1 MSDRDHSSL
10 LQRFADK
17 IFRNRPGQGIKLFN
31 KNDHH
36 FTDNP
41 MVGYTTDA
49 YNRYQVKIHL
59 DTIADVLN
67 NSGSIYNQV
76 YRKKNKRYRQ
86 IHLDYPVYGMLV
98 AKNYKMFYSDINSVT
113 IYLTDDFITQ
123 LQSIIKP
130 YLEMDNPALDKNY
143 NKLITRLG
151 NIIASHIPY
160 LDKCKRTVSKQIG
173 RTIFINL
180 YYKQLSKYNHPIT
193 VAYRSYYDVI
203 EVATYGTSTTIELK

>member
-1 MSDRDHSSL
+1 MTNRDYSSL
-10 LQRFADK
+10 LPEFTMEEIQKREERQINADN
-17 IFRNRPGQGIKLFN
+17 I
-31 KNDHH
+31 
-36 FTDNP
+36 
-41 MVGYTTDA
+41 MVEYTTKI
-49 YNRYQVKIHL
+49 YNGEHDKEHKKIIAAVL
-59 DTIADVLN
+59 DS
-67 NSGSIYNQV
+67 SGSVYNQV

-86 IHLDYPVYGMLV
+86 IHLDYPVYGMLE
-98 AKNYKMFYSDINSVT
+98 AKNYKMFYSDTHSVT

-130 YLEMDNPALDKNY
+130 YLEMDNTTLDKNLD
-143 NKLITRLG
+143 KLVTRLG

-180 YYKQLSKYNHPIT
+180 YYNQLSKYNHPIT

-203 EVATYGTSTTIELK
+203 DVATYGTSTTIELK

>member
-1 MSDRDHSSL
+1 MTNRDYSSL
-10 LQRFADK
+10 LPELTMEEIQKREERQINADNIMAEHTTK
-17 IFRNRPGQGIKLFN
+17 I
-31 KNDHH
+31 
-36 FTDNP
+36 
-41 MVGYTTDA
+41 
-49 YNRYQVKIHL
+49 YNGKHDKKHRKIISAVL
-59 DTIADVLN
+59 DS
-67 NSGSIYNQV
+67 SGSVYNQV

-130 YLEMDNPALDKNY
+130 YLEMDNTTLDKNLD
-143 NKLITRLG
+143 KLVTRLG

-160 LDKCKRTVSKQIG
+160 LDKCKKTVSKQIG

-180 YYKQLSKYNHPIT
+180 YYNQLSKYNHPIT
-193 VAYRSYYDVI
+193 VIYRSYYNVI
-203 EVATYGTSTTIELK
+203 DVATYGTSTTIVLK

>member
-1 MSDRDHSSL
+1 MTNRDYSSL
-10 LQRFADK
+10 LPELTMEEIQKRKERQINADN
-17 IFRNRPGQGIKLFN
+17 I
-31 KNDHH
+31 
-36 FTDNP
+36 
-41 MVGYTTDA
+41 MAEYTTKI
-49 YNRYQVKIHL
+49 YNGEHDKEHKKIIAAVL
-59 DTIADVLN
+59 DS
-67 NSGSIYNQV
+67 SGSVYNQV

-98 AKNYKMFYSDINSVT
+98 AKNYKMFYSDTHSVT

-130 YLEMDNPALDKNY
+130 YLEMDNPTLDKNY

-180 YYKQLSKYNHPIT
+180 YYNQLSKYNHPIT
-193 VAYRSYYDVI
+193 VTYRSYYDVI
-203 EVATYGTSTTIELK
+203 DVATYGTSTTIELK

>member
-1 MSDRDHSSL
+1 MTNRDYSSL
-10 LQRFADK
+10 LPEFTMEEIQKREERQINADN
-17 IFRNRPGQGIKLFN
+17 I
-31 KNDHH
+31 
-36 FTDNP
+36 
-41 MVGYTTDA
+41 MAEYTTKN
-49 YNRYQVKIHL
+49 YNGEHDKEHKKIIAAVL
-59 DTIADVLN
+59 DS
-67 NSGSIYNQV
+67 SGSVYNQV

-98 AKNYKMFYSDINSVT
+98 AKNYKMFYSDTHSVT

-130 YLEMDNPALDKNY
+130 YLEMDNTTLDKNY

-180 YYKQLSKYNHPIT
+180 YYNQLSKYNHPIT
-193 VAYRSYYDVI
+193 VTYRSYYDVI
-203 EVATYGTSTTIELK
+203 DVATYGTSTTIELK

>member
-1 MSDRDHSSL
+1 MTNRDYSSL
-10 LQRFADK
+10 LPELTMEEIQKREERQINADN
-17 IFRNRPGQGIKLFN
+17 IM
-31 KNDHH
+31 DE
-36 FTDNP
+36 
-41 MVGYTTDA
+41 YTTKN
-49 YNRYQVKIHL
+49 YNGEHDKEHKKI
-59 DTIADVLN
+59 IADVLN

-86 IHLDYPVYGMLV
+86 IHLEYPAHGMLV
-98 AKNYKMFYSDINSVT
+98 AKNYKMFYSDINSAT

-130 YLEMDNPALDKNY
+130 YLEMDNPTLDKNLD
-143 NKLITRLG
+143 KLVTRLG

-180 YYKQLSKYNHPIT
+180 YYNQLSKYNHPIT

-203 EVATYGTSTTIELK
+203 DVATYGTSTTIELK

>member
-1 MSDRDHSSL
+1 MTNRDYSSL
-10 LQRFADK
+10 LPELTMEGIQKREERQINADN
-17 IFRNRPGQGIKLFN
+17 I
-31 KNDHH
+31 
-36 FTDNP
+36 
-41 MVGYTTDA
+41 MAEYTTKI
-49 YNRYQVKIHL
+49 YNGKDDKKHRKIIAAVL
-59 DTIADVLN
+59 D
-67 NSGSIYNQV
+67 NSDSVYNQV

-130 YLEMDNPALDKNY
+130 YLEMDNTTLDKNLD
-143 NKLITRLG
+143 KLITRLG

-180 YYKQLSKYNHPIT
+180 YYNQLSKYNHPIT
-193 VAYRSYYDVI
+193 VAYRSYYNVI
-203 EVATYGTSTTIELK
+203 VVATYGSSTTIELK

>member
-1 MSDRDHSSL
+1 MTNRDYSSL
-10 LQRFADK
+10 LPELTMEGIQKREERQINADN
-17 IFRNRPGQGIKLFN
+17 I
-31 KNDHH
+31 
-36 FTDNP
+36 
-41 MVGYTTDA
+41 MAEYTTKI
-49 YNRYQVKIHL
+49 YNGKDDKKHRKIIAAVL
-59 DTIADVLN
+59 D
-67 NSGSIYNQV
+67 NSDSVYNQV

-130 YLEMDNPALDKNY
+130 YLEMDNTTLDKNLD
-143 NKLITRLG
+143 KLVTRLG

-180 YYKQLSKYNHPIT
+180 YYNQLSKYNHPIT

-203 EVATYGTSTTIELK
+203 VVATYGSSTTIELK

>member
-1 MSDRDHSSL
+1 MTNRDYSSL
-10 LQRFADK
+10 LPELTMEEIQKREERQINADN
-17 IFRNRPGQGIKLFN
+17 I
-31 KNDHH
+31 
-36 FTDNP
+36 
-41 MVGYTTDA
+41 MAEYTTKN
-49 YNRYQVKIHL
+49 YNGEHDKEHKKIIAAVL
-59 DTIADVLN
+59 DS
-67 NSGSIYNQV
+67 SGSVYNQV

-86 IHLDYPVYGMLV
+86 IHLGYPVYGMLE
-98 AKNYKMFYSDINSVT
+98 AKNYKMFYSDTHSVT

-130 YLEMDNPALDKNY
+130 YLEMDNFTLDNNY

-180 YYKQLSKYNHPIT
+180 YYNQLSKYNHPIT

-203 EVATYGTSTTIELK
+203 DVATYGTSTTIELK

>member
-1 MSDRDHSSL
+1 MTNRDYSSL
-10 LQRFADK
+10 LPELTMEEIQKREERQINADN
-17 IFRNRPGQGIKLFN
+17 I
-31 KNDHH
+31 
-36 FTDNP
+36 
-41 MVGYTTDA
+41 MAEYTTKI
-49 YNRYQVKIHL
+49 YNGKDDKKHRKIIAAVL
-59 DTIADVLN
+59 D
-67 NSGSIYNQV
+67 NSDSVYNQV

-130 YLEMDNPALDKNY
+130 YLEMDNTTLDKNLD
-143 NKLITRLG
+143 KLVTRLG

-180 YYKQLSKYNHPIT
+180 YYNQLSKYNHPIT
-193 VAYRSYYDVI
+193 VAYRSYYNVI
-203 EVATYGTSTTIELK
+203 VVATYGSSTTIELK

>member
-1 MSDRDHSSL
+1 MTNRDYSSL
-10 LQRFADK
+10 LPELTMEEIQKREERQINADN
-17 IFRNRPGQGIKLFN
+17 I
-31 KNDHH
+31 
-36 FTDNP
+36 
-41 MVGYTTDA
+41 MAEYTTKI
-49 YNRYQVKIHL
+49 YNGKDDKKHRKIIAAVL
-59 DTIADVLN
+59 D
-67 NSGSIYNQV
+67 NSDSVYNQV

-98 AKNYKMFYSDINSVT
+98 AKNYKMFYSDINSAT

-130 YLEMDNPALDKNY
+130 YLEMDNTTLDKNLD
-143 NKLITRLG
+143 KLITRLG

-180 YYKQLSKYNHPIT
+180 YYNQLSKYNHPIT
-193 VAYRSYYDVI
+193 VAYRSYDDVI
-203 EVATYGTSTTIELK
+203 VVATYGSSTTIELK

>member
-1 MSDRDHSSL
+1 MTNRDYSSL
-10 LQRFADK
+10 LPELTMEEIQKREERQINADN
-17 IFRNRPGQGIKLFN
+17 IIAE
-31 KNDHH
+31 
-36 FTDNP
+36 
-41 MVGYTTDA
+41 YTTKI
-49 YNRYQVKIHL
+49 YNGKHDKKHRKIIAAVL
-59 DTIADVLN
+59 DS
-67 NSGSIYNQV
+67 SGSVYNQV

-130 YLEMDNPALDKNY
+130 YLEMDNTTLDKNLD
-143 NKLITRLG
+143 KLVTRLG

-180 YYKQLSKYNHPIT
+180 YYNQLSKYNHPIT

-203 EVATYGTSTTIELK
+203 VVATYGSSTTIELK